1 MNRPRVTLSTRA
13 LLLATALVLP
23 AALALLLMMGS
34 SGMPQANGAE
44 NASSAPRPVWVTRVA
59 GAIDPALA
67 GFLEKIIKAAAREGA
82 GLIVVEMDTPGGL
95 DTSMRQII
103 QAEIGS
109 TVPVV
114 IFVSPQGA
122 RSASAGVYIM
132 MGADVAAM
140 APQTNL
146 GSAHPVSLTG
156 DMDEEMKKKVTND
169 AAAYIKGLATEHG
182 RNAVWAEQAVRESV
196 NLTAE
201 EAKAQGVI
209 EFVAADLAD
218 LLAGMDGYVTKPKG
232 LTLRTVGAPLERVEM
247 SWSERLFH
255 VLVDPNIVF
264 ILLTVGVLGIVLE
277 LSAPGIGVA
286 GILGGISL
294 LLSLYGLQMLPVSW
308 VGLGL
313 VALGLVLLVAEV
325 AVPGVGALG
334 VGGVVSLALGGLLL
348 FNADQSALRV
358 NWLVVALAAVIVAV
372 LFLFVIRAVARSRRG
387 PSVMGAAGMV
397 GQLGTVRSTLDP
409 QGQIMVVGELWKAVS
424 TEGAMQPGEEVEV
437 TSVEGLTLGVR
448 RTYRSGVGGQ
458 GDLGPGGAK
467 EE

>member
-1 MNRPRVTLSTRA
+1 M
-13 LLLATALVLP
+13 
-23 AALALLLMMGS
+23 
-34 SGMPQANGAE
+34 
-44 NASSAPRPVWVTRVA
+44 WVTRVT

-67 GFLEKIIKAAAREGA
+67 GFLEKTIKAAAREGA
-82 GLIVVEMDTPGGL
+82 GLLVVEMDTPGGL

-109 TVPVV
+109 SVPVV

-146 GSAHPVSLTG
+146 GSAHPVALTG

-169 AAAYIKGLATEHG
+169 AAAYIKGLALEHG
-182 RNAVWAEQAVRESV
+182 RNAVWAERAVRESV

-218 LLAGMDGYVTKPKG
+218 LLGQMDGYVTKPKG
-232 LTLRTVGAPLERVEM
+232 LTLHTLGAPLERVEM

-264 ILLTVGVLGIVLE
+264 ILLIVGVLGIVLE

-313 VALGLVLLVAEV
+313 VALGLALLVAEV

-334 VGGVVSLALGGLLL
+334 VGGVVSLSLGGLLL
-348 FNADQSALRV
+348 FNTDQSGLRV
-358 NWLVVALAAVIVAV
+358 NWQVVALSAVIAAAVLPV
-372 LFLFVIRAVARSRRG
+372 RDQSRR
-387 PSVMGAAGMV
+387 PLAPWS
-397 GQLGTVRSTLDP
+397 
-409 QGQIMVVGELWKAVS
+409 
-424 TEGAMQPGEEVEV
+424 
-437 TSVEGLTLGVR
+437 
-448 RTYRSGVGGQ
+448 
-458 GDLGPGGAK
+458 
-467 EE
+467 

>member
-1 MNRPRVTLSTRA
+1 MRRPGLRPSAWAR
-13 LLLATALVLP
+13 LLGPASVLP
-23 AALALLLMMGS
+23 ALLALLVMMGWF
-34 SGMPQANGAE
+34 GGPRADAAE
-44 NASSAPRPVWVTRVA
+44 STSATPRPVWVTTVT

-67 GFLEKIIKAAAREGA
+67 GFLEKTIRAAAREGA
-82 GLIVVEMDTPGGL
+82 GLLVVEMDTPGGL

-109 TVPVV
+109 SVPVV
-114 IFVSPQGA
+114 IYVFPQGA
-122 RSASAGVYIM
+122 RCASAGVYIM

-156 DMDEEMKKKVTND
+156 SMDEEMKKKVTND
-169 AAAYIKGLATEHG
+169 AAAYMEGLALEHG
-182 RNAVWAEQAVRESV
+182 RNAVWAERAVRESV

-201 EAKAQGVI
+201 EAKAAGVI

-218 LLAGMDGYVTKPKG
+218 LLAQMDGYVTEPKG
-232 LTLRTVGAPLERVEM
+232 ITLHTLGAPLERVEM

-264 ILLTVGVLGIVLE
+264 VLLIVGVLGIVLE

-313 VALGLVLLVAEV
+313 VVLGLILLVAEL

-348 FNADQSALRV
+348 FNADQSVLRV
-358 NWLVVALAAVIVAV
+358 NWLVVALTAVIVTAV
-372 LFLFVIRAVARSRRG
+372 FLFVIRAVARSRRG
-387 PSVMGAAGMV
+387 PSITGTAGMV
-397 GQLGTVRSTLDP
+397 GQRGTVRLVLDP
-409 QGQIMVVGELWKAVS
+409 QGQIMVAGELWKAVS
-424 TEGAMQPGEEVEV
+424 TEGAIQPGEEVEV
-437 TSVEGLTLGVR
+437 TSVNGLALGVR
-448 RTYRSGVGGQ
+448 RIHRTGVGGE